1 LYARYARMWV
11 NPSQAPDGSRVPDP
25 HACRQNDYVHW
36 FAYRFLAEIA
46 YNVAVWDLY
55 SVKGEYHLR
64 GVQPPNVPKDDGTIG
79 KPEAILRYT
88 SGGTSVYEAVRLYG
102 VSTIPHRNIISHPA
116 RTGPD
121 FMTQHL
127 ISSAHKNLFYER
139 VNTVTNMTQIKITAG
154 VSSPRLI

>member
-1 LYARYARMWV
+1 V
-11 NPSQAPDGSRVPDP
+11 
-25 HACRQNDYVHW
+25 
-36 FAYRFLAEIA
+36 E
-46 YNVAVWDLY
+46 YNHRTYL
-55 SVKGEYHLR
+55 
-64 GVQPPNVPKDDGTIG
+64 KDDGTIG

-121 FMTQHL
+121 AAPHL
-127 ISSAHKNLFYER
+127 QRSHLFYER
-139 VNTVTNMTQIKITAG
+139 ANTVTNMTQIKITAG